1 MFFDVS
7 DKVDLITCKIEWK
20 IYDLN
25 LRNEF
30 LGSEQVLISKN
41 FYNPKYPS
49 IVWQLR
55 VYPKVISI
63 ASYGSQNITTCVSLT
78 QIGLQESKSSLYV
91 KYRIYAHN
99 NEGKRVNICSSC
111 SRNFENKTES
121 EKSQIYLQ
129 NISHADGSVLL
140 YCEVEFVP
148 HNIKC
153 VNYKNQIVNN
163 QINERNLLKNLF
175 LDKTLSDFV
184 IKIRNEKINVH
195 RCILAQNSSVF
206 LTMFEQNMIEARN
219 GELEIVDSS
228 PECFKAMIEYFY
240 LGQINSSNILETNVD
255 DLYAIAH
262 KYCVDPLMN
271 KCELIM
277 ASNIDQKNFVR
288 RCSYSQLYGLKS
300 ITKVMVYIYFLN
312 NL

>member
-1 MFFDVS
+1 MVFQF
-7 DKVDLITCKIEWK
+7 
-20 IYDLN
+20 
-25 LRNEF
+25 
-30 LGSEQVLISKN
+30 
-41 FYNPKYPS
+41 
-49 IVWQLR
+49 
-55 VYPKVISI
+55 SI
-63 ASYGSQNITTCVSLT
+63 ACIFTSFRVPQKILT
-78 QIGLQESKSSLYV
+78 
-91 KYRIYAHN
+91 
-99 NEGKRVNICSSC
+99 
-111 SRNFENKTES
+111 
-121 EKSQIYLQ
+121 YL
-129 NISHADGSVLL
+129 NSARRDELNGSVLL

-262 KYCVDPLMN
+262 KYCVDSLMN
-271 KCELIM
+271 NVKLLCLQILVKLIHKIM
-277 ASNIDQKNFVR
+277 LEI
-288 RCSYSQLYGLKS
+288 
-300 ITKVMVYIYFLN
+300 VYNMIPFI